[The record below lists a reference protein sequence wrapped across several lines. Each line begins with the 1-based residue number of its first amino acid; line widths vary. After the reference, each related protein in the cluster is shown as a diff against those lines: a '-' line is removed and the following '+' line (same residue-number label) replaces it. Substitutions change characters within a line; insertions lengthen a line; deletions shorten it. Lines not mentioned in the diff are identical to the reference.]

1 MSNEVTASPG
11 WRVSFSVVFPHD
23 AQMDE
28 TVDTTDLVDVL
39 VADGAAE
46 VVTIVGT
53 DRLDVDLSV
62 NADEVWDAIDSA
74 AALWES
80 AAEQLGLQEGTLL
93 RVHGA
98 TFDEIR
104 TEVEAAVAFPELLG
118 LAEVAERLG
127 VTKQR
132 ISELRKADRL
142 PDPSPNWP
150 LVQCGLPSASTSS
163 GGAGAA
169 SRVAQFRARPVC
181 AASNSKRGVRKWPQP
196 VPGRPNPLAP
206 APASERPYLN
216 ASSCSRSS
224 VSCSTASRSRVERT
238 PLLKRSTSSAM
249 SWFILLAWRSNAQ
262 FSSTR

>member
-142 PDPSPNWP
+142 PDPLAQLASGPVW
-150 LVQCGLPSASTSS
+150 SAIGIDEFGRSW
-163 GGAGAA
+163 
-169 SRVAQFRARPVC
+169 RRI
-181 AASNSKRGVRKWPQP
+181 
-196 VPGRPNPLAP
+196 PGRPVQGSARVRSIKQQERGQKM
-206 APASERPYLN
+206 AAARARASEPAR
-216 ASSCSRSS
+216 AR
-224 VSCSTASRSRVERT
+224 A
-238 PLLKRSTSSAM
+238 
-249 SWFILLAWRSNAQ
+249 
-262 FSSTR
+262 